1 MYALTIYIPKEP
13 WNKNKTVGQKLPL
26 KLLRIWF
33 MRIRLELA
41 RNVRD
46 LALFNLEIDRK
57 LRGCDLVTLKAK
69 DICHGICVQSRAIIV
84 QIKTGLPFQFEL
96 TVNTREAVLI

>member
-26 KLLRIWF
+26 QLLRIWF

-41 RNVRD
+41 KNVRD
-46 LALFNLEIDRK
+46 LALFNLGIDSK
-57 LRGCDLVTLKAK
+57 LRGCNLVTLKVK
-69 DICHGICVQSRAIIV
+69 NICHGICVQSRAIIA
-84 QIKTGLPFQFEL
+84 QKKTGLPVQFEL
-96 TVNTREAVLI
+96 TSKH